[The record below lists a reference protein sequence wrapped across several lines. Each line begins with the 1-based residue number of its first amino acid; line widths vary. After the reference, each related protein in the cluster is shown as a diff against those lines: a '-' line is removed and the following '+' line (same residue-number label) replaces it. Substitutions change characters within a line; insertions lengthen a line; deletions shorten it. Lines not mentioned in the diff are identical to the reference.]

1 MRRILF
7 CLLVLFVAFPAL
19 AQRETL
25 TTFGAGTLTIES
37 ANGKHNFNIEVAR
50 TPDQHRQGL
59 MFRQKLAPDA
69 GMLFIN
75 ESEQPISMWM
85 SNTLIPLD
93 MLFIAADGKV
103 VRIAERAVPRSE
115 EIISSGRPVLLV
127 LEVNGGIASKL
138 GIKPGDTVT
147 YTEGRR

>member
-1 MRRILF
+1 MRRIF
-7 CLLVLFVAFPAL
+7 ACLLVLLVAFPAL
-19 AQRETL
+19 AQREQL
-25 TTFGAGTLTIES
+25 TKFGAGTLSIES
-37 ANGKHNFNIEVAR
+37 ANGKHDFNIEVAR

-69 GMLFIN
+69 GMLFIY
-75 ESEQPISMWM
+75 ESEQPVSMWM

-103 VRIAERAVPRSE
+103 VRVAERAVPRSE

-138 GIKPGDTVT
+138 GIKPGDRVS
-147 YTEGRR
+147 YTERR